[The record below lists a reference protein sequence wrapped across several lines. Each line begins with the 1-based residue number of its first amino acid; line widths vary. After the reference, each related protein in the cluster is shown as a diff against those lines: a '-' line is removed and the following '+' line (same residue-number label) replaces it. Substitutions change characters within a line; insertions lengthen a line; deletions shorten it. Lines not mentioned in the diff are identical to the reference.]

1 MEGYER
7 GDRARGAGDMATDQ
21 RDRYQ
26 RHFLSRSPEA
36 TEALGELL
44 GASLPA
50 GSCVA
55 LDGDL
60 GAGKTTLVR
69 GLARGLGIPGTVSSP
84 TYALLQTYEGGR
96 LPLLHFDAWMEGRE
110 RALLADGGADELSGP
125 GVAVVEWA
133 ARVEEWLPSPR
144 IELLLGHR
152 SPEERTLTLGWVGP
166 EAGSDPPLR
175 RLVQDLEPPRGIEEL
190 IPAAE
195 GPEDKNRDLG

>member
-1 MEGYER
+1 MGTEQRERYE
-7 GDRARGAGDMATDQ
+7 
-21 RDRYQ
+21 
-26 RHFLSRSPEA
+26 RHFLSHSPEA

-44 GASLPA
+44 GAALPA

-69 GLARGLGIPGTVSSP
+69 GLARGLGIPGTVASP
-84 TYALLQTYEGGR
+84 TYALLQTHEGGR

-133 ARVEEWLPSPR
+133 ARVQEWLPSPR
-144 IELLLGHR
+144 IEILLGHR
-152 SPEERTLTLGWVGP
+152 SPQERTLTLGWVGP
-166 EAGSDPPLR
+166 ETGSDPPLR
-175 RLVQDLEPPRGIEEL
+175 RLVEEFEPPEGIEEL
-190 IPAAE
+190 IPSSGDLQA
-195 GPEDKNRDLG
+195 KNRDQG